1 MKYETMIFCKILS
14 GLYQQ
19 KVFSKEKRDRMV
31 HSWQDSTAL
40 GDTEKMICLVQEVS
54 AANTNP
60 VWRQELNEILERI

>member
-40 GDTEKMICLVQEVS
+40 GDTEK
-54 AANTNP
+54 
-60 VWRQELNEILERI
+60 